1 MKSGWG
7 LAQLSLKRPV
17 TATMFFV
24 TMVLVGLISAPRLPL
39 EEDPDIQAPFAFVS
53 LPYPCS
59 TPEEVE
65 RTITRP
71 AAEALATLSGI
82 KRMHSTSRTDGASV
96 FLEFAWSRY
105 TAIQAPAPRSRLPA
119 PREAHPT
126 DFKR

>member
-1 MKSGWG
+1 MKSGWS

-53 LPYPCS
+53 LPYPGS

-71 AAEALATLSGI
+71 AAEALATLSAI
-82 KRMHSTSRTDGASV
+82 TRMNPTSRADGARV
-96 FLEFAWSRY
+96 FIAFAWSPDI
-105 TAIQAPAPRSRLPA
+105 AIPAT
-119 PREAHPT
+119 EARART
-126 DFKR
+126 DPPPPNPP